1 MSDNKDYQAYL
12 DGLENAWK
20 VDGNK
25 ARIQPSDTVKAVKED
40 ASELTLEQHQTA
52 YLKALETA
60 WQSVSYL

>member
-12 DGLENAWK
+12 DGLQNAWK

-25 ARIQPSDTVKAVKED
+25 SRIQLPEVKAD
-40 ASELTLEQHQTA
+40 SSELTLDQHQAA

>member
-12 DGLENAWK
+12 DGLQNAWK

-25 ARIQPSDTVKAVKED
+25 SRIQLPEVKAD
-40 ASELTLEQHQTA
+40 SSELTLEQHQTA